1 MRQPMLPLTTPEL
14 ETPMKIYTANLD
26 SPHYSFSG
34 AGRTEAKAY
43 SALINGLRKHG
54 KERNLPAKWWKDLEC
69 DIVYVTHVVG
79 GCTRDREL
87 V

>member
-1 MRQPMLPLTTPEL
+1 
-14 ETPMKIYTANLD
+14 MKIYTAELE
-26 SPHYSFSG
+26 SSSFTFRG
-34 AGRTEAKAY
+34 MGLTEAKAY

-54 KERNLPAKWWKDLEC
+54 KERNLAAKWWKDIQC
-69 DIVYVTHVVG
+69 DIVYVTHAVD